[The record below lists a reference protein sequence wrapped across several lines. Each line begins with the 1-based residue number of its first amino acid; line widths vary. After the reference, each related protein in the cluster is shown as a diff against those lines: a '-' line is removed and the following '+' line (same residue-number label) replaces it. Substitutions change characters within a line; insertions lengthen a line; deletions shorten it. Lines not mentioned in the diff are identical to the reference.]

1 MTRRANARLAG
12 FMFLFYIATG
22 ITSMVLAG
30 RATSGAEGTA
40 AMLASMAQHAT
51 TVRLNVL
58 LPLLTFVDAVV
69 LAVALYAL
77 TRDVDRD
84 IALLALCCRVTEGV
98 IGAMAAVRNLGQLSF
113 AIAST
118 GAGAPDAPTAQ
129 ALGTLLLKEGGGYTL
144 IAATCFAVGSTL
156 YSYLFLRARSIPVL
170 LAWLGV
176 VGSILLLV
184 GLLLRLGGFP
194 LGPVTYLMWIPIA
207 VFEVTPP
214 LWLLIKGVAKPG
226 APTG

>member
-1 MTRRANARLAG
+1 PARDHRAPERLAH
-12 FMFLFYIATG
+12 APH
-22 ITSMVLAG
+22 VRG
-30 RATSGAEGTA
+30 RRGPG
-40 AMLASMAQHAT
+40 
-51 TVRLNVL
+51 RG
-58 LPLLTFVDAVV
+58 
-69 LAVALYAL
+69 LYAL

-118 GAGAPDAPTAQ
+118 GAGAPDATAQ

-176 VGSILLLV
+176 VASILLLV
-184 GLLLRLGGFP
+184 GLLLPLGGFP
-194 LGPVTYLMWIPIA
+194 
-207 VFEVTPP
+207 
-214 LWLLIKGVAKPG
+214 
-226 APTG
+226 